1 MINAACSPPEN
12 APTDQLAA
20 DGQLPGTA
28 APTLDTQGGSALT
41 SSKYLHLMIGTGLGL
56 LTARAGLGFSDRSIS
71 GMTAIFF
78 HNSRSDSDE
87 TTETQPLAGLQ
98 GESGFGSLEMQENDC
113 AARCAL

>member
-41 SSKYLHLMIGTGLGL
+41 SFKYLQLMIGTGLGL
-56 LTARAGLGFSDRSIS
+56 LTARAGLGCCQLSVVSCKTCLGTPLWLVAGWDWQSIA
-71 GMTAIFF
+71 TD
-78 HNSRSDSDE
+78 H
-87 TTETQPLAGLQ
+87 
-98 GESGFGSLEMQENDC
+98 
-113 AARCAL
+113 